1 MAEEMNLYQKLAKI
15 RKQVEVIRKNK
26 KGFNYS
32 YVSDDEILARV
43 SVFLDK
49 YGISL
54 IPNVSMGTLKV
65 EPYTYKKT
73 KVSKQGEIYEE
84 TVNEVLVSADMT
96 WTWVNNNKPE
106 ERINVD
112 WVLVGQQ
119 ADASQA
125 LGSALT
131 YTNRY
136 FLLKF
141 FNIATPDN
149 DPDNFRGKQREA
161 EAAEDR
167 TIADEIIN
175 TFDEELKEFLE
186 SHKGKTEDAKK
197 LVAKYVKD
205 GNYFKIKE
213 SAVAAKLLDDFEKT
227 FLDKE

>member
-167 TIADEIIN
+167 AIADEIIN

-186 SHKGKTEDAKK
+186 SHKGKTEDAKR

>member
-161 EAAEDR
+161 EAAED
-167 TIADEIIN
+167 TAIADEIIN

>member
-54 IPNVSMGTLKV
+54 IPNVSMSTLKV

-167 TIADEIIN
+167 AIADEIIN

>member
-167 TIADEIIN
+167 AIADEIIN

-213 SAVAAKLLDDFEKT
+213 SAIAAKLLGDFEKT
-227 FLDKE
+227 FLYKE

>member
-32 YVSDDEILARV
+32 CVSDDEILARV

-167 TIADEIIN
+167 AIADEIIN

>member
-1 MAEEMNLYQKLAKI
+1 M
-15 RKQVEVIRKNK
+15 
-26 KGFNYS
+26 
-32 YVSDDEILARV
+32 
-43 SVFLDK
+43 DK

-167 TIADEIIN
+167 AIADEIIN

-186 SHKGKTEDAKK
+186 SHKGKTEDAKR

>member
-167 TIADEIIN
+167 AIADEIIN
-175 TFDEELKEFLE
+175 TFDEELKEFLG

>member
-112 WVLVGQQ
+112 WVLVGQR

-167 TIADEIIN
+167 AIADEIIN

>member
-167 TIADEIIN
+167 AIADEIIN

>member
-167 TIADEIIN
+167 AIADEIIN

-213 SAVAAKLLDDFEKT
+213 SAIAAKLLDDFEKT
-227 FLDKE
+227 FLYKE

>member
-167 TIADEIIN
+167 AIADKIIN

-186 SHKGKTEDAKK
+186 SHKGKTEDAKN

-213 SAVAAKLLDDFEKT
+213 SAIAAKLLDDFEKT

>member
-1 MAEEMNLYQKLAKI
+1 MAEEMNLYQKLARI
-15 RKQVEVIRKNK
+15 GKQVEVIRKNK

-167 TIADEIIN
+167 AIADEIIN

>member
-49 YGISL
+49 YGTSL

-131 YTNRY
+131 FTNRY

-167 TIADEIIN
+167 AIADEIIN

>member
-84 TVNEVLVSADMT
+84 TVNEVLVRADMT
-96 WTWVNNNKPE
+96 CTWVNNNKPE

-167 TIADEIIN
+167 AIADEIIN

>member
-1 MAEEMNLYQKLAKI
+1 VAEEMNLYQKLAKI

-167 TIADEIIN
+167 AIADEIIN

-186 SHKGKTEDAKK
+186 SHKGKTEDAKR

>member
-167 TIADEIIN
+167 AIADEIIN

-186 SHKGKTEDAKK
+186 LHKGKTEDAKK

>member
-26 KGFNYS
+26 KGCNYS

-167 TIADEIIN
+167 AIADEIIN

>member
-161 EAAEDR
+161 EAA
-167 TIADEIIN
+167 
-175 TFDEELKEFLE
+175 
-186 SHKGKTEDAKK
+186 
-197 LVAKYVKD
+197 
-205 GNYFKIKE
+205 
-213 SAVAAKLLDDFEKT
+213 AAM
-227 FLDKE
+227 

>member
-1 MAEEMNLYQKLAKI
+1 MAENMNLFQKLAKV

-43 SVFLDK
+43 SVFMDK
-49 YGISL
+49 YRISL
-54 IPNVSMGTLKV
+54 IPNVSMNTLKV

-73 KVSKQGEIYEE
+73 KVSKQGEVYDEA
-84 TVNEVLVSADMT
+84 VNEVLVSADMT
-96 WTWVNNNKPE
+96 WTWVNNDNPE
-106 ERINVD
+106 EKIVVD

-149 DPDNFRGKQREA
+149 DPDGFRGKQREA
-161 EAAEDR
+161 EAAEDKAV
-167 TIADEIIN
+167 ADEIIA
-175 TFDEELKEFLE
+175 TFDAELKEFLE
-186 SHKGKTEDAKK
+186 AHKGKAEEAKK

-213 SAVAAKLLDDFEKT
+213 SEVAAKLLADFEKT

>member
-96 WTWVNNNKPE
+96 WSWVNNNTPE

-167 TIADEIIN
+167 AIADEIIN

>member
-136 FLLKF
+136 FLLQF

-167 TIADEIIN
+167 AIADEIIN

>member
-167 TIADEIIN
+167 AIADEIIN

-197 LVAKYVKD
+197 LAAKNAKD

>member
-1 MAEEMNLYQKLAKI
+1 MGEEMNLYQKLAKI

-49 YGISL
+49 YGILL
-54 IPNVSMGTLKV
+54 IPNVSMSTLKV

-167 TIADEIIN
+167 AIADEIIN
-175 TFDEELKEFLE
+175 TFDGELKEFLE

>member
-1 MAEEMNLYQKLAKI
+1 M
-15 RKQVEVIRKNK
+15 
-26 KGFNYS
+26 
-32 YVSDDEILARV
+32 
-43 SVFLDK
+43 
-49 YGISL
+49 
-54 IPNVSMGTLKV
+54 
-65 EPYTYKKT
+65 
-73 KVSKQGEIYEE
+73 
-84 TVNEVLVSADMT
+84 
-96 WTWVNNNKPE
+96 
-106 ERINVD
+106 
-112 WVLVGQQ
+112 
-119 ADASQA
+119 
-125 LGSALT
+125 
-131 YTNRY
+131 
-136 FLLKF
+136 LKF

-167 TIADEIIN
+167 AIADEIIN

>member
-167 TIADEIIN
+167 AIADEIIN
-175 TFDEELKEFLE
+175 MFDAELKEFLE

>member
-161 EAAEDR
+161 EATEDR
-167 TIADEIIN
+167 AIADEIIN

>member
-167 TIADEIIN
+167 AIADEIIN

-186 SHKGKTEDAKK
+186 SHKGKKKKKKK